1 MEETQEM
8 SIIFERKFRDRG
20 VIGRIKKKFRLFFTS
35 DAEIRFMKQEL
46 INELKPIYERVI
58 RSRGGNEEFNEL
70 SIAYFDERI
79 NTLPKQIVVELYE
92 DLQLLKSLKNKRA
105 AEFLLVEL
113 IAKMDLLYSLNG

>member
-1 MEETQEM
+1 
-8 SIIFERKFRDRG
+8 
-20 VIGRIKKKFRLFFTS
+20 
-35 DAEIRFMKQEL
+35 MKQEL

-113 IAKMDLLYSLNG
+113 IAKMNLLYSLNGWFLKKVIKHLRGL